1 MNEIQVIK
9 SKMFG
14 EVRSYYTNGMMWLC
28 LADICQAL
36 GIANNRDT
44 LSRLNQAGVG
54 LTDIGVE
61 TGIKR
66 NGTQA
71 KQIVKA
77 TFINEPNM
85 YRLVLR
91 SNKPQAEPFIDWV
104 TSEVLPTL
112 RRTGSY
118 TEPRKCA
125 IPGLE
130 EMFGKRQY
138 DCGDPLTNA
147 IARDVWKA
155 VDKVYLEW
163 IKKATAQQAL
173 QEFKRQVG
181 RA

>member
-1 MNEIQVIK
+1 MDKITIFNDNF
-9 SKMFG
+9 FG
-14 EVRSYYTNGMMWLC
+14 NVRGYMDGDMVWLC
-28 LADICQAL
+28 LADVCQAL
-36 GIANNRDT
+36 GITNNRQVLVRLNDKGVRETDT
-44 LSRLNQAGVG
+44 L
-54 LTDIGVE
+54 T
-61 TGIKR
+61 
-66 NGTQA
+66 NGGQQ
-71 KQIVKA
+71 KL

-112 RRTGSY
+112 RQTGSY
-118 TEPRKCA
+118 TEPRKCS